1 MEDAGE
7 SWGKFVLSL
16 KGMVK
21 ILGAF
26 PAWAYVHSSYVVVTK
41 IGDVLY

>member
-1 MEDAGE
+1 
-7 SWGKFVLSL
+7 
-16 KGMVK
+16 MVK

-41 IGDVLY
+41 IGDVLYYIVQVKVYS